1 MWFVFNEIPAN
12 ITASSDGIVIYK
24 YYGKSPVEVE
34 YLNLRDGDYS
44 FLAAKDWLVK
54 LLETTYWPFQK
65 LKANLL
71 FSGRIK
77 NLFAQDISFTKEGT
91 LDESIFKFFDILQ
104 MIPWIRVETELPF
117 MYYEFSICSPASS
130 FYFYF
135 HNLLENFF
143 NRNCLP
149 PNN

>member
-71 FSGRIK
+71 FSGRIE

-104 MIPWIRVETELPF
+104 MIPWIRVETELPLCIMNF
-117 MYYEFSICSPASS
+117 QYALRQVVFIFISIIC
-130 FYFYF
+130 
-135 HNLLENFF
+135 
-143 NRNCLP
+143 
-149 PNN
+149 

>member
-12 ITASSDGIVIYK
+12 ITASSDGIVMYK

-71 FSGRIK
+71 FSERIK

-91 LDESIFKFFDILQ
+91 LDGSIFKFFDILQ
-104 MIPWIRVETELPF
+104 MIPWIRVETELPLCIMNF
-117 MYYEFSICSPASS
+117 QYALRQVDFIFISIIC
-130 FYFYF
+130 
-135 HNLLENFF
+135 
-143 NRNCLP
+143 
-149 PNN
+149 

>member
-71 FSGRIK
+71 FSGRIE
-77 NLFAQDISFTKEGT
+77 NLFAQDIRKKKKKNY
-91 LDESIFKFFDILQ
+91 LLLILH
-104 MIPWIRVETELPF
+104 IWPKLLF
-117 MYYEFSICSPASS
+117 YS
-130 FYFYF
+130 FYQYEIGDQ
-135 HNLLENFF
+135 NGEISILVI
-143 NRNCLP
+143 
-149 PNN
+149 